1 MEGISCP
8 RKHILNY
15 SETRYMEIMGNIESE
30 ISAGMRGKALICY
43 GRWNMDSLLRIFPQ
57 REEILESD
65 RGQSTGGM

>member
-30 ISAGMRGKALICY
+30 ISAGMRGKAPASDLSAKEK
-43 GRWNMDSLLRIFPQ
+43 RF
-57 REEILESD
+57 LESD